1 MKRSLR
7 SRKTV
12 PKSCESLHRHLDMYA
27 LAATAAGVG
36 LVAVAQP
43 AEAKIVYTPSNI
55 PINVNGGVVEL
66 DLNHDGINDFQFY
79 AGYEGPG
86 IRHQGSLPPE
96 GNHGSSLGVTPVQQS
111 NRVWAVESQ
120 GALCAAAEPE
130 GKPVGPHRRFQPG
143 ASLLD
148 MAAASGNSTGGRA
161 VCPWREAKQAY
172 LGFKFV
178 IKGKIHFGWA
188 RVKRV
193 SSNVGFPAI
202 ITGYA
207 YETIAGKPIV
217 TGKTQGPED
226 EVSVEQLNPASL
238 GTPTARHSNLGL
250 LAMGSTGL
258 SLWRREE
265 SALAGN

>member
-7 SRKTV
+7 SRKTA
-12 PKSCESLHRHLDMYA
+12 PNSCESLHRRLDMYA

-96 GNHGSSLGVTPVQQS
+96 GNHGSSLGVTPLQPS
-111 NRVWAVESQ
+111 NRVSAVESQ
-120 GALCAAAEPE
+120 GQLCAAAVPKGERI
-130 GKPVGPHRRFQPG
+130 GPHRRFQPG
-143 ASLLD
+143 DSLLD
-148 MAAASGNSTGGRA
+148 MAFASGDSTGGRA
-161 VCPWREAKQAY
+161 FCPWLKVKQAY
-172 LGFKFV
+172 VGFKFV
-178 IKGKIHFGWA
+178 IKGKVHFGWA
-188 RVKRV
+188 RIKRV
-193 SSNVGFPAI
+193 SSDAGFPAI

-207 YETIAGKPIV
+207 YETIPGKSIV
-217 TGKTQGPED
+217 TGRTEGPED
-226 EVSVEQLNPASL
+226 DVSVEQLNPASL
-238 GTPTARHSNLGL
+238 GTPTARHGNLGL
-250 LAMGSTGL
+250 LAMGSSGL
-258 SLWRREE
+258 SVWRREE
-265 SALAGN
+265 SALASN